1 VISPQDIECCIDL
14 IVSRSGKITLSQLL
28 YIGVCLTKVYESTY
42 LVRQWFVNQVRHV
55 FMYHTQPIKEYNM
68 AVVPPGSVECAP
80 ELTHFFHPESSAA
93 ILICYS
99 AMDKPS
105 CNLLLRISRLMKR
118 RYNRSWNMKRLW
130 LRENDPLSC

>member
-1 VISPQDIECCIDL
+1 
-14 IVSRSGKITLSQLL
+14 
-28 YIGVCLTKVYESTY
+28 
-42 LVRQWFVNQVRHV
+42 
-55 FMYHTQPIKEYNM
+55 M

-118 RYNRSWNMKRLW
+118 RYNRSWNMKVMVERKRPSFL
-130 LRENDPLSC
+130 LRISSIRHELAHRWFGDLVT